1 MRRISRILTL
11 SFLFATPL
19 AAQEPAPAGP
29 DVADKIVA
37 VVGDSI
43 VLKSDV
49 DLLLLQL
56 RQSGQPLPPDTMK
69 VYRGLLDNRVN
80 ELLLVQAAARDT
92 AIKLSDEQVSVEVQR
107 EIDARKRQFGGD
119 AQFNAALQN
128 SGMTLEDLRNM
139 LAGDIRTRMLMREY
153 IGKIGRERKPP
164 PVTEEDIKKYF
175 EENRAEFGQRPATI
189 SFVQVVVSPKASD
202 SARATARAKL
212 EEALKEIRAGAE
224 FETVAKKYSDDPASK
239 DRGGDLGWFRSG
251 AMVREF
257 DQMAF
262 ALAPGQVSP
271 IIETS
276 YGFHIIKVEK
286 VRGAERQARH
296 ILVVPTATAEDAER
310 MRAAADT
317 VASKLRA
324 GANADS
330 LAKAIGDPNEQT
342 RVGPFPIERL
352 PAPYNT
358 ALPTAEVGSVVGPVV
373 LQTATG
379 ANRFAIIKVTQRQAA
394 GDYTLDDPQ
403 LRAQLRERLEQ
414 DHMVEEI
421 LRELKQRT
429 LVEYRI

>member
-1 MRRISRILTL
+1 MPRIIGALTL
-11 SFLFATPL
+11 SILFATPL
-19 AAQEPAPAGP
+19 AAQDPAPAPP
-29 DVADKIVA
+29 DIADRILA

-43 VLKSDV
+43 VLKSDI

-56 RQSGQPLPPDTMK
+56 RQSGQPLPPDTLK

-80 ELLLVQAAARDT
+80 ELLLVQAAVRDT
-92 AIKLSDEQVSVEVQR
+92 AIKLSEEALSAEVQR
-107 EIDARKRQFGGD
+107 EIDARRRQFGGE
-119 AQFNAALQN
+119 AQFNAALQS
-128 SGMTLEDLRNM
+128 SGMRLDDLRNM
-139 LAGDIRTRMLMREY
+139 LASDIRTRMLMREY
-153 IGKIGRERKPP
+153 ISKIGRDRKPP
-164 PVTEEDIKKYF
+164 PVTDEDIRRYF
-175 EENRAEFGQRPATI
+175 EANRAEFGQRPATI
-189 SFVQVVVSPKASD
+189 SFVQVVISPKASD

-224 FETVAKKYSDDPASK
+224 FEAVAKKYSDDPASK

-251 AMVREF
+251 NMVREF
-257 DQMAF
+257 DEMAF
-262 ALAPGQVSP
+262 ALQVGQISP
-271 IIETS
+271 IVETS
-276 YGFHIIKVEK
+276 YGFHIIKLEK

-296 ILVVPTATAEDAER
+296 ILVVPTATEGDAER
-310 MRAAADT
+310 MRATADS
-317 VASKLRA
+317 VANKLRA

-352 PAPYNT
+352 PAPYN
-358 ALPTAEVGSVVGPVV
+358 AVLPASEVNSIVGPVV

-394 GDYTLDDPQ
+394 GEYSLDDPQ
-403 LRAQLRERLEQ
+403 LKGQLRERLEQ